1 MENKQETFD
10 ALMVDYL
17 SGTLMKEG
25 ERELLALLKS
35 DSYYRKRFKELARTH
50 AYASATR
57 FEQEKWDNYEQLSA
71 TLGLGKPAR
80 KKKVLPLRKAFMR
93 VAAVALLAL
102 GISALSIYVYQRTD
116 NSLQNAS
123 MCHME
128 VPLGS
133 QTKLTLPD
141 GTVVRLNSGSTLS
154 YASAFQSG
162 KEREVFLQGEG
173 YFEVEKNPQK
183 PFIVHVN
190 EINVKVLGTTFNV
203 RGYEEDALIKVCL
216 LEGKVNVYAL
226 DSPDKA
232 IALKPGEQATY
243 DKKSRNMSH
252 SQADTWQTTQWTTG
266 RLSFVN
272 ARIPEIL
279 KEVERRYDVKF
290 HIQSRQMEEE
300 IFSGSIST
308 KLSVDEILDYID
320 VDNKYSRSRN
330 GNIITLSDKC
340 TQRQ

>member
-1 MENKQETFD
+1 
-10 ALMVDYL
+10 MVDYL
-17 SGTLMKEG
+17 SGTLTRDG

-35 DSYYRKRFKELARTH
+35 DPYYRQRFKKLARTH
-50 AYASATR
+50 AYASVAR
-57 FEQEKWDNYEQLSA
+57 FEQEKRGNYEKLASA
-71 TLGLGKPAR
+71 LGLGRPAGR
-80 KKKVLPLRKAFMR
+80 KTLPLRRVFMR
-93 VAAVALLAL
+93 VAAVALLAVC
-102 GISALSIYVYQRTD
+102 ISTLSIYTYRRTVD
-116 NSLQNAS
+116 TGTQDAAL
-123 MCHME
+123 CHIE

-133 QTKLTLPD
+133 QTKLALPD

-162 KEREVFLQGEG
+162 EEREVFLQGEG

-190 EINVKVLGTTFNV
+190 ELGVKVLGTTFNV
-203 RGYEEDALIKVCL
+203 RGYEEDAVIKVCL
-216 LEGKVNVYAL
+216 VEGKVNVYRL
-226 DSPDKA
+226 DSTGEV
-232 IALKPGEQATY
+232 IALNPGEQATY
-243 DKKSRNMSH
+243 NKESHSMSH
-252 SQADTWQTTQWTTG
+252 GRADTWQSTQWTTG

-290 HIQSRQMEEE
+290 HIQSKQMEEE

-330 GNIITLSDKC
+330 GNIITLSD
-340 TQRQ
+340 R